1 MQKLLSYELESG
13 VIIFATVKFD
23 GKIDIATVLK
33 KLNDTYDEQTL
44 EEKYFGVAFIDR
56 NGLKHQVDCRKNVK
70 SPKLKPERV
79 DYRGRAEINLKRNGI
94 IMLRDVSRDHPITP
108 KVCMI
113 YAFRDHNSPKWLRV
127 YH

>member
-1 MQKLLSYELESG
+1 
-13 VIIFATVKFD
+13 VIFN

-44 EEKYFGVAFIDR
+44 VEKYFGIAFIDR
-56 NGLKHQVDCRKNVK
+56 NGKKNVRECRKNVK
-70 SPKLKPERV
+70 SPKLRPERV
-79 DYRGRAEINLKRNGI
+79 DSRGRAEINLKRNGI
-94 IMLRDVSRDHPITP
+94 IMLRDVSADHPITP

-113 YAFRDHNSPKWLRV
+113 YGFRDHDSTTWLRV